1 MFLEFLKFKI
11 GINSLYYEK
20 CSNNRGNVGLTLKR
34 FGIKLGFVVGELL
47 YLSDL
52 KKQYIWNLNR
62 IIFWD
67 QKKFYWKLLLFVSS
81 WRRHYSV
88 KFLLMGKKN
97 FRMNCIAHI
106 FSVKYITSKISGVW
120 RSWYLTLLLEILRK
134 KIVNNKEDISVY
146 LL

>member
-52 KKQYIWNLNR
+52 KKQYIWNLDR

-67 QKKFYWKLLLFVSS
+67 QKNFYWKLLPQFQAGEGIILLNFY
-81 WRRHYSV
+81 WWV
-88 KFLLMGKKN
+88 K
-97 FRMNCIAHI
+97 
-106 FSVKYITSKISGVW
+106 KISNELN
-120 RSWYLTLLLEILRK
+120 STYLFC
-134 KIVNNKEDISVY
+134 KIHYLKNKWGLAVLVSYSITGNIEEKNCK
-146 LL
+146 